1 MTVYGGIVLT
11 IGLLIAL
18 AAAKRETAVGG
29 QFMAPIGLYVWHTI
43 MVVAF
48 WIFGE
53 HTVVDA
59 TGYFDYGQTYN
70 RPGFGT
76 DFIMWMTG
84 GFRNILP
91 GAGMLDIALIFG
103 LFSFGGLLFF
113 LRTAQVIA
121 GPYYAAM
128 FPWAYGLALMP
139 GMSFWTSAIGKDA
152 PMFLAIQMSIFG
164 ICHPRRNWPY
174 VLIGIL
180 IAFVIRPHIG
190 AVMGLAGAVAFLLSK
205 GVRGTTR
212 IAGLAALVIV
222 GLVAAPVAA
231 TYLHVQSTDPEYLY
245 TYVADT
251 QRGLEIGG
259 SAIDLQ
265 SYSFPVQLFSYLYRP
280 TPIEIN
286 SAITLLAAAENMV
299 LLAITAILAINIRR
313 VTWMTRRMPT
323 LAYCATFFIV
333 GASASAMLT
342 ANLGMAARQK
352 EQFVPCLFLFLFAL
366 LTARK
371 AASVAPAPRPAFSPP
386 IRALSGV
393 AR

>member
-1 MTVYGGIVLT
+1 MTVYGVIVMT
-11 IGLLIAL
+11 IGLLMAL
-18 AAAKRETAVGG
+18 AAAKRETVLGG
-29 QFMAPIGLYVWHTI
+29 RFIAPIGLYAWHTI

-59 TGYFDYGQTYN
+59 TGYFDYGQSYD

-76 DFIMWMTG
+76 DFIMWLTG
-84 GFRNILP
+84 GLRTVLP

-103 LFSFGGLLFF
+103 LFSFGGLLLF

-128 FPWAYGLALMP
+128 SLWAYALALMP

-164 ICHPRRNWPY
+164 VCRPRRNWPFA
-174 VLIGIL
+174 LGGIL

-190 AVMGLAGAVAFLLSK
+190 AVMGLAAAVAFLLSK
-205 GVRGTTR
+205 GVRGTVR
-212 IAGLAALVIV
+212 VAGLAALALV

-245 TYVADT
+245 TYIADT
-251 QRGLEIGG
+251 QRGLEFGG
-259 SAIDLQ
+259 SAIELE
-265 SYSFPVQLFSYLYRP
+265 SYSFPVQVFSYLYRP

-286 SAITLLAAAENMV
+286 SAITLLAAAENTV
-299 LLAITAILAINIRR
+299 LMAITAILAINVRR
-313 VTWMTRRMPT
+313 MFWMVRRMPA
-323 LAYCATFFIV
+323 LAYCATFFVV
-333 GASASAMLT
+333 GVSASAMLT

-366 LTARK
+366 MTAWK
-371 AASVAPAPRPAFSPP
+371 AARVAPAPRPAFSPP
-386 IRALSGV
+386 IRAFSGV
-393 AR
+393 SR